1 MSSFLTEGGDGEPDA
16 ENGAFLPNLKEFKSN
31 FFLFGFS
38 TESVGPVSDVF
49 SLFRCLPKSDNIET
63 VAAVCVKS
71 AKVDWEAEP
80 DTGLEFDAA
89 TDELDDVTLV
99 VCFDLGAR
107 NRSSSKDCD
116 LPSLAGALSWGRFFF
131 WKKK

>member
-1 MSSFLTEGGDGEPDA
+1 MSPLLTEGGDG

-71 AKVDWEAEP
+71 AKVD
-80 DTGLEFDAA
+80 
-89 TDELDDVTLV
+89 
-99 VCFDLGAR
+99 
-107 NRSSSKDCD
+107 
-116 LPSLAGALSWGRFFF
+116 
-131 WKKK
+131 